1 MSFWKVTSVEHKL
14 LNSVGEAL
22 CDRQEY
28 LIRGSNISSGIKNK
42 KSMQLAGL
50 YCSSRCVSSSGGRVG
65 SDETGG
71 MGVWSPEI

>member
-1 MSFWKVTSVEHKL
+1 M
-14 LNSVGEAL
+14 L

-28 LIRGSNISSGIKNK
+28 LIRGSSFFSGIKNK

-50 YCSSRCVSSSGGRVG
+50 HCSSRCVSSPEDRVD

-71 MGVWSPEI
+71 MGVWSPKM